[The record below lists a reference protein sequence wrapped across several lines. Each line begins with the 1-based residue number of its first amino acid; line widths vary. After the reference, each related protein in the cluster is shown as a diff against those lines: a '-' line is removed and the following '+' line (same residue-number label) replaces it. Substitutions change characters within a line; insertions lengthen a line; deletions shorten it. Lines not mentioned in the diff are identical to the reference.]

1 MNQRLVYS
9 VLRDGS
15 AAQQMG
21 GLIGILLVAGLLVG
35 MAFLFRR
42 MRDKGLSIASSSLR
56 TLSIRTAMADYAPA
70 LAIIIGLFCAW
81 LGWRAWHRYQSD
93 RMILENGHYQSWTG
107 PLTQY
112 VSIGVRTVGHRSKL
126 DRLAGT
132 PPTQEE
138 QDMLLAGGQDFYVT
152 CTRSTGTPAAVAGE
166 PGRCLDLHAGQIVR
180 IDFQQL
186 TPSRFSTEP
195 LRIWAEN

>member
-1 MNQRLVYS
+1 MPADRLHGVVASGDPVNQRLVYS

-56 TLSIRTAMADYAPA
+56 TLSIRTALADYAPA

-81 LGWRAWHRYQSD
+81 LG
-93 RMILENGHYQSWTG
+93 
-107 PLTQY
+107 
-112 VSIGVRTVGHRSKL
+112 
-126 DRLAGT
+126 
-132 PPTQEE
+132 
-138 QDMLLAGGQDFYVT
+138 
-152 CTRSTGTPAAVAGE
+152 
-166 PGRCLDLHAGQIVR
+166 
-180 IDFQQL
+180 
-186 TPSRFSTEP
+186 
-195 LRIWAEN
+195 